1 MIKAK
6 LSVKG
11 NPIIVLGLS
20 HENLRRL
27 KDRKPI
33 QFDLADLGIQPSVPV
48 MIFSGKDERAMQ
60 AELSEYFD
68 LPKGDGNATDNG

>member
-6 LSVKG
+6 LKG
-11 NPIIVLGLS
+11 KDGPIIVLGLS

-33 QFDLADLGIQPSVPV
+33 LFDLSELGIQPSVPV
-48 MIFSGKDERAMQ
+48 MIFTGKDEDAMR
-60 AELSEYFD
+60 AELAEWFEM
-68 LPKGDGNATDNG
+68 PGETP